1 MKIWQ
6 IEIGTEEGG
15 KNIDVF
21 CGTAETAQ
29 EAISKAVEFA
39 KLKTDDTEG
48 YENPY
53 PSKVTEIGEK
63 VF

>member
-15 KNIDVF
+15 ENVE
-21 CGTAETAQ
+21 CLNGVAATAQ
-29 EAISKAVEFA
+29 AAITEAVEYA
-39 KLKTDDTEG
+39 RSEG
-48 YENPY
+48 NHKNPY